1 MNELDIFEQQ
11 LKSIRVPEQY
21 WSGKDYEYRYW
32 FRALLQRL
40 DSCLEFKNLPESWPK
55 NFFSICLWSL
65 GYVAV
70 FDTQRFGLSFQP
82 CTLGGVWD
90 FYYQPSEAIV
100 TNPKFQKRFT
110 IGKDAELIKI
120 CGDYRGILDLID
132 YYTVKLCNLS
142 VAANMSFANA
152 KLPAVFSARN
162 EAEKRTIEAAY
173 DDVQSGKPII
183 ISRQSSD
190 ADEVIPC
197 KNIFEVWNQDFKQTY
212 IGSQLLEDIQTVL
225 DQFYNEIGIAK
236 TVDKAS
242 HILNQEAAFQD
253 NQAQS
258 RISDWIKYLNESLD
272 KVNKMFGTNMEV
284 ECNACKDDITGD
296 GEVSPEARNTKK
308 SSR

>member
-1 MNELDIFEQQ
+1 MDDLELFEQQ
-11 LKSIRVPEQY
+11 LKAIRVPEKY

-32 FRALLQRL
+32 FSALLQRL
-40 DSCLEFKNLPESWPK
+40 DACLDFKCLPENWPK

-65 GYVAV
+65 GHVV
-70 FDTQRFGLSFQP
+70 IFNSERFGLSFQP

-110 IGKDAELIKI
+110 IGKDAELVKV
-120 CGDYRGILDLID
+120 CGDYKGILDLVD
-132 YYTVKLCNLS
+132 YYATKLSNLS
-142 VAANMSFANA
+142 TATNMGVANA

-183 ISRQSSD
+183 ITKYTANS
-190 ADEVIPC
+190 DEVIPMR
-197 KNIFEVWNQDFKQTY
+197 NLVEVWNQDFKQTY
-212 IGSQLLEDIQTVL
+212 IVTDLLTDTQTIL

-242 HILNQEAAFQD
+242 HILNQEASFQD
-253 NQAQS
+253 RQS
-258 RISDWIKYLNESLD
+258 EARIRDWKKYLDESFE

-284 ECNACKDDITGD
+284 DYAREDYTFGD
-296 GEVSPEARNTKK
+296 GEVPEQAESKPR
-308 SSR
+308 R